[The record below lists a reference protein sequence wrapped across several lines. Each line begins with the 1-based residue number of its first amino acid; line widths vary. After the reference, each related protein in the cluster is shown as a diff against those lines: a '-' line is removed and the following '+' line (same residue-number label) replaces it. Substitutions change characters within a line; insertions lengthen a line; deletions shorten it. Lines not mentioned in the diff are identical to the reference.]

1 VGVTLYKVLV
11 NGQSCHGGSLTWSLP
26 SDGKLNYEW
35 HGVVSVWWRS
45 SSAAVVFVKALSD
58 FEKNSSTCQD

>member
-26 SDGKLNYEW
+26 SDGKLNY
-35 HGVVSVWWRS
+35 R
-45 SSAAVVFVKALSD
+45 
-58 FEKNSSTCQD
+58 